1 MSREEN
7 MMVGFT
13 IVAIAGDAR
22 REVMA
27 AMEKAKNGLFDEA
40 RSHIESANTYIKE
53 AHKEQTQCLAQ
64 EASGESSELSFIMVH
79 GQDHLMTTMALRDSV
94 NYIIDIYEQ
103 LQTLKQNW

>member
-13 IVAIAGDAR
+13 IVAIVRCKKRSYGCYG
-22 REVMA
+22 
-27 AMEKAKNGLFDEA
+27 KAKNGLFDEA
-40 RSHIESANTYIKE
+40 RSHIESANTYITE

-103 LQTLKQNW
+103 LQTLKQNG